1 MIVRD
6 GSRLRVQGPVTIGNV
21 MSVLEGG
28 LQQLNP
34 ELKQIDFSELDEVDS
49 AAISMVLEWLRVSK
63 SRNLQLCVVNMP
75 DNMKSLASVYGV
87 LELIPFCGEGQ
98 EPKELAIGKRTIR
111 FLSYLPGFTPQHD
124 T

>member
-6 GSRLRVQGPVTIGNV
+6 GSRFRVQGPVTIGNV
-21 MSVLEGG
+21 MSVLEAG
-28 LQQLNP
+28 LQQFNP
-34 ELKQIDFSELDEVDS
+34 ELKQIDFSGLDEVDS

-87 LELIPFCGEGQ
+87 LELIPFCGEG
-98 EPKELAIGKRTIR
+98 
-111 FLSYLPGFTPQHD
+111 
-124 T
+124 

>member
-1 MIVRD
+1 MIIRD

-21 MSVLEGG
+21 MSVLEAG

-34 ELKQIDFSELDEVDS
+34 ELKQIDFSGLDEVDS

-75 DNMKSLASVYGV
+75 DNMKNLASVYGV
-87 LELIPFCGEGQ
+87 LELIPFCGEG
-98 EPKELAIGKRTIR
+98 
-111 FLSYLPGFTPQHD
+111 
-124 T
+124 